1 MKLAWVIQVEVIA
14 LPIIICERK
23 YQETGSVLFLYCVML
38 RMTFMLPI
46 ATFQTTV
53 NVVVTDLIHLGMVC
67 RKFAL
72 KHYPVPATALLT
84 LVG

>member
-1 MKLAWVIQVEVIA
+1 
-14 LPIIICERK
+14 
-23 YQETGSVLFLYCVML
+23 
-38 RMTFMLPI
+38 MTFMLPI

-67 RKFAL
+67 RKFVL